1 MQSDPSAAK
10 RQRVDRDECRQ
21 GETVIYLLHDEAGA
35 MLNVDTK
42 NDQKIGSRRYS
53 VKSIIGQP
61 YGSVFELEH
70 RTLKRVDGYDIIAE
84 VSEPSAGKTRDIVA
98 CVFD

>member
-1 MQSDPSAAK
+1 MESDKTAVK
-10 RQRVDRDECRQ
+10 RQRIDRDECRQ

-35 MLNVDTK
+35 MLNVDPK

-53 VKSIIGQP
+53 VKNIIGQP

-70 RTLKRVDGYDIIAE
+70 RTLKRVDGYDIITE
-84 VSEPSAGKTRDIVA
+84 ISEPSAGETEDQLL
-98 CVFD
+98 